1 MATSTILRDLLEQST
16 GLFGQSMK
24 KVRLRRE
31 EQERA
36 EVEAQ
41 EIKTKTADLLVVKS
55 SLAVTYKNFQSI
67 EKDLKILARAI
78 AADIALNTEENNV
91 SKKTETK
98 NNKQLLKKLQQQN
111 KKDDAEDDSTFSS
124 LMNILG
130 RGIRGRGRRGRGK
143 PKTGRSRSKTPR
155 GTRGGRIPPKTPIS
169 PQQIEK
175 RARTSSRS
183 AYNRAIASGLTPE
196 EARIRSQQAYNE
208 SRRRGVTG
216 APRNLDLGETPRG
229 RSVEIIDRENKLR
242 AAETDAQKRYAEMQ
256 TKAQAQAD
264 DIERQRKQIAAERA
278 NIERQRAQSANE
290 QRAIESSRAQLVQE
304 RANVERQRAQSANE
318 QRAIESSRAQLTQDK
333 IALERQRAQMVEA
346 ETASRANIEAQ
357 RVAVQTDYDQR
368 LKALEV
374 QKERLATI
382 QNDYQKSWAQR
393 HVQLEAQQRVAAER
407 ITSSA
412 AIGSAAVAEARRVE
426 AAAATTVTE
435 HKVEWDRVTKESITL
450 QADLD
455 KEIKTFKAEQARIAA
470 RTPPV
475 PAISPSA
482 PTPVLSA
489 PAPTPAP
496 QRVVYV
502 PLNSNARNII
512 AVVVKNKIVS
522 KISQT
527 VITKLPLIGL
537 AIIGGIATW
546 QLIQGKAAQAA
557 ITVAEGFDPTIIG
570 VTAITF
576 LPSLKMETYYEE
588 YGVAYNYLGEDELAD
603 KRFKEISDIVDEQW
617 RISVQEMKDSWR
629 KAGDSLKES
638 WRRDRERGI
647 GATLRESISGQPTGR
662 GRGRNVLPA
671 ATPVQKPSASV
682 LLPKDAS
689 VADAIKQAALL
700 TGVSESILLAMA
712 QQESSFNP
720 NAKASTSSAKGLFQF
735 LDSTWND
742 MVKKYGKDYPQLL
755 NGPFDPLASA
765 IAGALYIK
773 ENQKIL
779 EKSGIP
785 VTGSNIYATH
795 FLGPYGA
802 VKLLSANPSSSA
814 ADILPQAASA
824 NRSVFFNADGTP
836 KTVGQ
841 VEEFLYG
848 KVGQQAE
855 QYAALLQQPST
866 GLALASVSTAVA
878 SQSVISQQRSVV
890 IIERENTRY
899 VSTATNGM
907 SGRRENIPLV
917 T

>member
-278 NIERQRAQSANE
+278 NI
-290 QRAIESSRAQLVQE
+290 
-304 RANVERQRAQSANE
+304 ERQRAQSANE

>member
-1 MATSTILRDLLEQST
+1 MANSTSTILRDLLEQST
-16 GLFGQSMK
+16 GLLGESMK

-31 EQERA
+31 EQQRA
-36 EVEAQ
+36 EAEAQ
-41 EIKTKTADLLVVKS
+41 EIKTKTADLLIVKS
-55 SLAVTYKNFQSI
+55 SLAITYKNFQSI

-78 AADIALNTEENNV
+78 AADIALNTEENTV
-91 SKKTETK
+91 SKKTEIK
-98 NNKQLLKKLQQQN
+98 SDKQLLKNLQQQN
-111 KKDDAEDDSTFSS
+111 KKDDAEDGSTLSG
-124 LMNILG
+124 LMDILDG
-130 RGIRGRGRRGRGK
+130 RVRGRGRS
-143 PKTGRSRSKTPR
+143 KTGRSRPKTPTKIPR
-155 GTRGGRIPPKTPIS
+155 GAREGRIPSKTPIS
-169 PQQIEK
+169 PQEIER
-175 RARTSSRS
+175 RARTASRN

-196 EARIRSQQAYNE
+196 EARIRSQLAYDE
-208 SRRRGVTG
+208 SRRRGATG
-216 APRNLDLGETPRG
+216 APRNLDLGETPRA
-229 RSVEIIDRENKLR
+229 RSAEITDRENKLR
-242 AAETDAQKRYAEMQ
+242 AAETDAQKRYAEMRAR
-256 TKAQAQAD
+256 AQAQAG
-264 DIERQRKQIAAERA
+264 DIERQRKQIAAD
-278 NIERQRAQSANE
+278 
-290 QRAIESSRAQLVQE
+290 
-304 RANVERQRAQSANE
+304 RANVERLRAQVLNDQRAV
-318 QRAIESSRAQLTQDK
+318 ESSKAQLTQDK
-333 IALERQRAQMVEA
+333 IALERQRAQMVQA

-357 RVAVQTDYDQR
+357 RTAVQTDYDQR

-374 QKERLATI
+374 QKERLTTI
-382 QNDYQKSWAQR
+382 QNDYNKSWAQR

-412 AIGSAAVAEARRVE
+412 SVGSAAVAEARRVE
-426 AAAATTVTE
+426 AAAATAVAE
-435 HKVEWDRVTKESITL
+435 HKAEWDRVSKESTTL

-455 KEIKTFKAEQARIAA
+455 KEIKTFKAEQATRAA
-470 RTPPV
+470 RVPPASVTP
-475 PAISPSA
+475 SLA
-482 PTPVLSA
+482 PTPV
-489 PAPTPAP
+489 PGTPTPTPAP
-496 QRVVYV
+496 QRVAHV
-502 PLNSNARNII
+502 PLNSNARAAIE
-512 AVVVKNKIVS
+512 VVVKNKIVR

-527 VITKLPLIGL
+527 VATKLPLIGL
-537 AIIGGIATW
+537 AIVGGIATW
-546 QLIQGKAAQAA
+546 QLIQGKTAQAA
-557 ITVAEGFDPTIIG
+557 ITVAEGFDPTIVG
-570 VTAITF
+570 VTAVTF
-576 LPSLKMETYYEE
+576 LPTLKMETYYEK

-603 KRFKEISDIVDEQW
+603 ARFKEISDIVDEQW
-617 RISVQEMKDSWR
+617 RIAVQEMKDSWR
-629 KAGDSLKES
+629 KSGDSIKES
-638 WRRDRERGI
+638 WRRDLDKGI
-647 GATLRESISGQPTGR
+647 GTTLRESISGQPTGR

-671 ATPVQKPSASV
+671 ATPVQKPGASV

-689 VADAIKQAALL
+689 VTDAIKQAALL

-712 QQESSFNP
+712 KQESSFNP

-866 GLALASVSTAVA
+866 GLALAAASTSVAA
-878 SQSVISQQRSVV
+878 QSVISHQRSVV
-890 IIERENTRY
+890 VIERENTRY

-907 SGRRENIPLV
+907 SSRRENIPLV